1 MEMLPDSRRNT
12 KIDVKNLKI
21 YFRPDIFM
29 KLGNMFLES
38 LPQYNVN
45 NYWEVPMDY

>member
-1 MEMLPDSRRNT
+1 MIMEMLPDSRRNT

-38 LPQYNVN
+38 LP
-45 NYWEVPMDY
+45 